1 MSQRFLGDTPISG
14 YICFKST
21 ESLFTTPLPCL
32 LSSFLSCSS
41 IPIFQCVVL
50 MLTLIFLA
58 IVAFVIL
65 TKTYYHKYRL
75 FTIRNII
82 KRWAPSNENDTEA
95 YIKKVSDL
103 TGIDSDEPLGI
114 PSLYPSRWMA
124 LGLAMAIVEGGR
136 QPAVFPMM
144 QGWTLARVG
153 Q

>member
-1 MSQRFLGDTPISG
+1 MQPSREDCVLRLFLSQCPNVYPVRLAFRG
-14 YICFKST
+14 F
-21 ESLFTTPLPCL
+21 SLFL
-32 LSSFLSCSS
+32 
-41 IPIFQCVVL
+41 
-50 MLTLIFLA
+50 FLA
-58 IVAFVIL
+58 ACRLIAFRIVLFSAFPL

-75 FTIRNII
+75 FTIRKII

-136 QPAVFPMM
+136 QPDVFSMM